1 MQAKGLEDTA
11 FFRYNLLLSLNEVGN
26 DIERF
31 GRSVE
36 EFHDANTERLRHWP
50 SEMLA
55 TATHDSKLGEDTR
68 ARINVLSEIP
78 DEWTREVTRWMRL
91 NRAHRTLLDGEPA
104 PDRNDE
110 YRFYQALVGVWPVDP
125 DAGNGGHDVKGVR
138 WQPDISDL
146 AARLRAYMLKSVKE
160 AKRHTSWLTPND
172 EYEAAVARF
181 VEGVLT
187 GPGGARFLPAFTS
200 FAARVAQAGMVNGLS
215 QLVLKLGSPGVPD
228 FYQGSELWDL
238 SLVDPDNRRPID
250 FDHRRRLLAALD
262 AGLSEPLASR
272 AAAVSDMVGNWRDG
286 RVKMLLTTLGL
297 RLRKEWPEVFTT
309 GRYLPLVTDVT
320 VSAGLVAFARIHED
334 RAALFIAPRFTSQ
347 LTPGVVD
354 VPLGGEAWKT
364 TRIILPPELRGRTF
378 QHHLTGAEILPTA
391 AGGDEWIFAGQVF
404 ETIPVGILRTTD

>member
-26 DIERF
+26 DVERF
-31 GRSVE
+31 GRSAE
-36 EFHDANTERLRHWP
+36 EFHDANAERLRHWP

-125 DAGNGGHDVKGVR
+125 DAGNGGHDVNGSR

-200 FAARVAQAGMVNGLS
+200 IRGPCRAGGHGQRAVATGAQTGIAG
-215 QLVLKLGSPGVPD
+215 
-228 FYQGSELWDL
+228 
-238 SLVDPDNRRPID
+238 RP
-250 FDHRRRLLAALD
+250 RLLS
-262 AGLSEPLASR
+262 G
-272 AAAVSDMVGNWRDG
+272 
-286 RVKMLLTTLGL
+286 
-297 RLRKEWPEVFTT
+297 F
-309 GRYLPLVTDVT
+309 
-320 VSAGLVAFARIHED
+320 
-334 RAALFIAPRFTSQ
+334 
-347 LTPGVVD
+347 
-354 VPLGGEAWKT
+354 
-364 TRIILPPELRGRTF
+364 
-378 QHHLTGAEILPTA
+378 
-391 AGGDEWIFAGQVF
+391 
-404 ETIPVGILRTTD
+404 